1 MEKRV
6 SARGIIIDGDNVY
19 LIFRRRIRED
29 EGVKEYYVIPGGGV
43 EQEENLEEAVKREL
57 KEEFSVDVDIIG
69 YLGVDEGNDSI
80 AHFFSCKILRGIP
93 KLGGEELKRCCR
105 ENFYEIRKIKITD
118 LDEMDVL
125 AKEMIMKAYNSEF
138 IELQY
143 FFVQR

>member
-19 LIFRRRIRED
+19 LIFRRRISED
-29 EGVKEYYVIPGGGV
+29 GSVKEYYVIPGGGV

-69 YLGVDEGNDSI
+69 YLGVDEGYDSI

-93 KLGGEELKRCCR
+93 KLGGELKRCCE
-105 ENFYEIRKIKITD
+105 ENFYEIRKVKITD
-118 LDEMDVL
+118 LDEIDIFS
-125 AKEMIMKAYNSEF
+125 KEMIMKAYNSEF
-138 IELQY
+138 IEL
-143 FFVQR
+143 